1 MENKKKMHT
10 LKYSLFCHC
19 CLCYM
24 NCTSVELHEKDAR
37 TEVPFEVYLILH
49 NRQVIIGFRF

>member
-1 MENKKKMHT
+1 MHT
-10 LKYSLFCHC
+10 LKYSLFCRC

-37 TEVPFEVYLILH
+37 TELPFEVYLILH
-49 NRQVIIGFRF
+49 NRQVIIKFRF